1 MSLYDFDKDREKV
14 KKLVKSDNFNHLI
27 MFLILFDCVI
37 LGFMTSGFIQVT
49 LGFELFLLDRLIVAL
64 FISEMLMKIY
74 AYKGKFFQ
82 NGWNVL
88 DLMVVIVSIIPAT
101 SYFVILRS
109 LRLLRLVKYIDKDI
123 KITQFLNALA
133 STIPTLATALVSF
146 VFLLYVF
153 GIIAVSL
160 FGDMFIEFSSLGI
173 SMLTLLETVSLDGI
187 GTNVVKSVMYVHPFA
202 WLFFYIF
209 ILITY
214 LIGITFIILSAKSIL
229 NKK

>member
-1 MSLYDFDKDREKV
+1 MALCDLEKDREKV
-14 KKLVKSDNFNHLI
+14 EKLVKSDNFNHLI
-27 MFLILFDCVI
+27 MFLILFDSII

-82 NGWNVL
+82 DGWNIL
-88 DLMVVIVSIIPAT
+88 DLIVVIISIIPAT
-101 SYFVILRS
+101 SFFVILRS
-109 LRLLRLVKYIDKDI
+109 LRLLRLVKYIDKDL

-133 STIPTLATALVSF
+133 STIPTLATAMVSF
-146 VFLLYVF
+146 AFVLYVF

-160 FGDMFIEFSSLGI
+160 FGDIFVEFSSLG
-173 SMLTLLETVSLDGI
+173 SAMMTLLEMISLDGV
-187 GTNVVKSVMYVHPFA
+187 GTEVVKSVMYTNHFS
-202 WLFFYIF
+202 WIFFYVF
-209 ILITY
+209 GLICY
-214 LIGITFIILSAKSIL
+214 LIAITFVVLSAKTVL